1 MALLVG
7 RAEDFR
13 PRQVSKP
20 TTDPDRST
28 QRAVAVL
35 VGLPLVVFALPALL
49 GHPVLSSDDL
59 TQNYP
64 LRVLVGAQLR
74 QGHLPLYDPYIWS
87 GAPLLGGWNAGA
99 AYPLTLLFAVMSGTV
114 AWTLNLVL
122 TWWIA
127 GLGTFAF
134 LRASRLSPVAS
145 FLGALSFAFTGAM
158 AAQVPHFGLVAGMS
172 WVPVVL
178 LALLRL
184 SESRGLRQHLVW
196 ISVLATGGAMVI
208 LAGEP
213 RAIDDAVAAA
223 GLYALWRAWRLGRGS
238 GLGAYGGS
246 VVTGVALGA
255 VVGTVQWLPGI
266 DAVSTSQRAAHTAAL
281 FDSGSLAP
289 KWLLL
294 SIVPN
299 LLGGSGSF
307 GEPAFF
313 AHYSLAEVTGYVG
326 LMPLV
331 AAVALLGRV
340 RLHRR
345 LPEWVIWQVMA
356 LTGVVLALGGNT
368 VLGPVLLHLP
378 LFGGQRLQ
386 SRNIMI
392 ADLALAVLLAYWVD
406 IWLRQ
411 PRLSRRRL
419 PSARQLLGVVPG
431 AAAVVIVIV
440 TLAWGAGMLRWLG
453 LNVSMANSAGPA
465 APWLVPFLALGL
477 GAVALVVWGPRLD
490 RRRRTRVLVAFVVVD
505 VAVFTLLMATS
516 PSPGLTPSPA
526 PNLASSSTASASRD
540 TADPTAPVV
549 SLSTLVHGGRF
560 AVYDPGL
567 LDSGE
572 LTELGA
578 ADSNIMSDTPSVEGY
593 SSIVDSTYAEET
605 GSHQALGEG
614 QNVLDPQAIANGT
627 LDQLDTTVLVTPAAY
642 LVTSASGAPGTDP
655 QTGRRQL
662 APGQSASWYLGAP
675 LDVASVTVPVSD
687 PPGAVGSGI
696 RIGLVAPSGSTRW
709 TVPVALPDD
718 ALGVS
723 LRGRSDVVALKVVA
737 GSTRVDLGAP
747 VIDTADG
754 ASYRANGQLQDALA
768 PPRWRFGGVDGSFAV
783 FDDSLARPALTIR
796 ALPHEP
802 SAGTR
807 IKATSGPVFAPT
819 RATVSSPRGATVIRA
834 VADIPGWTATWQPSG
849 RGAAEPL
856 PVRRSGLVQAVTVPA
871 GRGTLTWT
879 YVPPG
884 FRMGL
889 LASSVGGVVLV
900 ALGVAIVAL
909 RRRSPPKG
917 GDPPIT
923 VERIHVAPGPP
934 VGAQQDPSSWRPL
947 VLRSVIR

>member
-1 MALLVG
+1 VALLVE
-7 RAEDFR
+7 RAEEIS
-13 PRQVSKP
+13 PRQISVP
-20 TTDPDRST
+20 ATDPDRSS

-49 GHPVLSSDDL
+49 GHPVLSSDNL
-59 TQNYP
+59 TQNFP
-64 LRVLVGAQLR
+64 LRVLVGAQIR
-74 QGHLPLYDPYIWS
+74 SGQLPLYDPYIWS

-114 AWTLNLVL
+114 AWTLNLVV

-134 LRASRLSPVAS
+134 LRASRLSPLAS
-145 FLGALSFAFTGAM
+145 FLGALTFAFTGAM

-184 SESRGLRQHLVW
+184 SDSRALRARVVW
-196 ISVLATGGAMVI
+196 ISALAGAGAMVI

-213 RAIDDAVAAA
+213 RAIDDAVVAA
-223 GLYALWRAWRLGRGS
+223 GLYALWRVWRLGRGS
-238 GLGAYGGS
+238 GAVAYAGS
-246 VVTGVALGA
+246 VGIGAALAAMVGA
-255 VVGTVQWLPGI
+255 VQWVPGL
-266 DAVSTSQRAAHTAAL
+266 DAVATSQRAAHTMAL

-299 LLGGSGSF
+299 LLGGSGWLGS
-307 GEPAFF
+307 PAFF

-331 AAVALLGRV
+331 AAVALLGRL
-340 RLHRR
+340 RLHQR
-345 LPEWVIWQVMA
+345 LPEWVIWHVMA

-368 VLGPVLLHLP
+368 VLGPVLVHLP

-419 PSARQLLGVVPG
+419 PAPRQLLGVVPG

-453 LNVSMANSAGPA
+453 LNASMANSAGPA
-465 APWLVPFLALGL
+465 APWLAPFLALGI

-490 RRRRTRVLVAFVVVD
+490 RRRRTRVLVGFVVLD
-505 VAVFTLLMATS
+505 VTIFTLLLAIS
-516 PSPGLTPSPA
+516 PSPLLTPSPA
-526 PNLASSSTASASRD
+526 PKLASSSPASASGGNVD
-540 TADPTAPVV
+540 TTPPVV
-549 SLSTLVHGGRF
+549 PLSALVHGGRF
-560 AVYDPGL
+560 AVYDPDL

-578 ADSNIMSDTPSVEGY
+578 ADSNVISETPSVEGY
-593 SSIVDSTYAEET
+593 SSIVDSTYAQET

-614 QNVLDPQAIANGT
+614 QNVLDPQAIGNGT

-642 LVTSASGAPGTDP
+642 LVTPTLGASAADP

-662 APGQSASWYLGAP
+662 APGQSTTWYLGSP
-675 LDVASVTVPVSD
+675 LDVASVTVPVNGR
-687 PPGAVGSGI
+687 PGALGPGT

-709 TVPVALPDD
+709 TVPGAHSGDD
-718 ALGVS
+718 LEVS
-723 LRGRSDVVALKVVA
+723 LDAPLDVVALKIVA
-737 GSTRVDLGAP
+737 GAMRIDLGPP
-747 VIDTADG
+747 VVETAAG
-754 ASYRANGQLQDALA
+754 AGYRADGQLQDALA
-768 PPRWRFGGVDGSFAV
+768 PPRWRYGGVDGSFAV
-783 FDDSLARPALTIR
+783 FDDSLARPSLTIR
-796 ALPHEP
+796 ALPGGS

-807 IKATSGPVFAPT
+807 IKATAGPAFAPT
-819 RATVSSPRGATVIRA
+819 RAAVSSSRGATVVRA
-834 VADIPGWTATWQPSG
+834 VADIPGWSATWHRSG
-849 RGAAEPL
+849 SGAAESL
-856 PVRRSGLVQAVTVPA
+856 AVVRSGIVQAVTVPP
-871 GRGTLTWT
+871 GRGTVTWT

-884 FRMGL
+884 FRLGL
-889 LASSVGGVVLV
+889 WASSIGVVVLV
-900 ALGVAIVAL
+900 GLGVGILVS
-909 RRRSPPKG
+909 RRRSPRLGAGPH
-917 GDPPIT
+917 PT
-923 VERIHVAPGPP
+923 ARRVRTAPYRR
-934 VGAQQDPSSWRPL
+934 VGAPQDRSPWRPF
-947 VLRSVIR
+947 VVRSVTR